1 MHYTE
6 GMAEKQVFGFLS
18 TIDHKW
24 RVRQEIDES
33 EDAFKVTDMH
43 MFQINNV
50 KNS

>member
-24 RVRQEIDES
+24 RVRQEFDES
-33 EDAFKVTDMH
+33 EGAFKVTEML
-43 MFQINNV
+43 
-50 KNS
+50 